1 MANTRTV
8 PDIRPRVLLAARP
21 DARVPFRH
29 AINGD
34 AEVIEA
40 GTMADAIARLNGK
53 APIHLVCCTLFF
65 DESRMFDLL
74 RQVRADERY
83 RHKPV
88 VCVASQ
94 RFDTPI
100 SLQGLEIAT
109 RALAASAFI
118 DFARHGDYDAGN
130 AAIRSVVER
139 FLGD

>member
-1 MANTRTV
+1 MKKKILIADGPDNEDRIGAILKPHELTFVRTLREATRAL
-8 PDIRPRVLLAARP
+8 DRDGYDLLIIG
-21 DARVPFRH
+21 VH
-29 AINGD
+29 
-34 AEVIEA
+34 
-40 GTMADAIARLNGK
+40 
-53 APIHLVCCTLFF
+53 F